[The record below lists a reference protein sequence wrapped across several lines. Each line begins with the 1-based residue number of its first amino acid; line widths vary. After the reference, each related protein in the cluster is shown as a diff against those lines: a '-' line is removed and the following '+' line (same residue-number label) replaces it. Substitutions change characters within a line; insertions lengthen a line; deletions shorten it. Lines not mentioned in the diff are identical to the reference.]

1 LLEYNTVPTIVSLVF
16 YPKAYQY
23 YCRPGKKN
31 MAKSHPMCPSKHQ
44 LPEPLRQRGF
54 AVYRGKTHDKGGL
67 CFSMVHGNVYPNLF
81 TLHPLPPIP
90 SHCFLPPSFRPH
102 TTVYSHLSDAESTT
116 KFFLH
121 VFPPPIA
128 PLTATTNVYRRR
140 RDASLSPS
148 QQIFARCSYM

>member
-1 LLEYNTVPTIVSLVF
+1 
-16 YPKAYQY
+16 
-23 YCRPGKKN
+23 
-31 MAKSHPMCPSKHQ
+31 MAKSHAMCPLKHQ

-67 CFSMVHGNVYPNLF
+67 FFPMVHGNGYPNLF

-90 SHCFLPPSFRPH
+90 SHCFLLPSFRPH

-128 PLTATTNVYRRR
+128 PLTVTTNPTWLCIAAVEMPPCHRPNK
-140 RDASLSPS
+140 SLRGVV
-148 QQIFARCSYM
+148 ICDLEAKKKIRLEIRLFL